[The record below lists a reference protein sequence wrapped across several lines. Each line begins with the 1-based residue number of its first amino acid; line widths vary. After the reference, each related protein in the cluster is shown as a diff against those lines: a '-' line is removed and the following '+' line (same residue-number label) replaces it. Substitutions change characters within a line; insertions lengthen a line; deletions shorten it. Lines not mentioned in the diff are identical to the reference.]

1 MSGASMLRRA
11 AVTFAERSQAYG
23 SPARTMEIL
32 AKRWSITLGHPVTP
46 AQAALCLI
54 DLKLTRLQ
62 HDPKHQDSAI
72 DVAGYCAVLHE
83 VNES

>member
-1 MSGASMLRRA
+1 MSGESMLKRA
-11 AVTFAERSQAYG
+11 AMIFTERSRAYG

-32 AKRWSITLGHPVTP
+32 AKRWSITLGHSVTP

-62 HDPKHQDSAI
+62 HDPKHQDSAT
-72 DVAGYCAVLHE
+72 DLAGYAAVLHE
-83 VNES
+83 VNQS